1 MSDDVVGFLI
11 IFATCIV
18 VGLIWLSIHY
28 YWKGEEKG
36 GRELSPLAKQWM
48 MTSKFAAFFFFAFP
62 FLGIPMILVFD
73 WVFDKIG
80 GLIGII
86 VLIGAPGALISL
98 IKKGK

>member
-11 IFATCIV
+11 IFAACIV

-36 GRELSPLAKQWM
+36 GRELSPMAKQWM

-62 FLGIPMILVFD
+62 FLGIPMI

-98 IKKGK
+98 IKGGK